1 MILLCRNRVK
11 DYDAWKE
18 IFDSHSNAQNGS
30 GLKLTNMWREKDDT
44 NNVFF
49 TFDVIDEVKA
59 RVFLEHPDSQEAGK
73 VSGVIDG
80 EVYFL
85 E

>member
-11 DYDAWKE
+11 DYDVWKE
-18 IFDSHSNAQNGS
+18 VFDSHSNTQNYS
-30 GLKLTNMWREKDDT
+30 GLELTNMWREKDDP

-59 RVFLEHPDSQEAGK
+59 RAFLEHSDSQEAGR
-73 VSGVIDG
+73 VSGVLDG